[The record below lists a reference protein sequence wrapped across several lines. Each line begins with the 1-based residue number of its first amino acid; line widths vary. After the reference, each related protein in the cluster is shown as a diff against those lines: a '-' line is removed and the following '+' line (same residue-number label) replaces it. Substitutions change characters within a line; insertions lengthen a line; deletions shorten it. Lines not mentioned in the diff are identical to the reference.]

1 MKHFRS
7 NTGLMAVIVTGSQVN
22 NGNTTIW
29 ADQITSWL
37 DNSNNE
43 QTRTNQIML
52 FVNSDYQP
60 NVGQGLLVKVAYKT
74 MKQQGQNN
82 SQYTVSYYDLIDV
95 LGVIDPNSIQAAGA
109 PSLALFTLGG
119 NIGSIEQKN
128 ANGNTW
134 YNATVALTRSFKDEN
149 QNWQDETHWARIS
162 ISQKTFEMN
171 CKQGLDK
178 GDSVMLECELSTNT
192 YNDNHG
198 NSVQG
203 HEFRVNRVLGIVKKY
218 EFEMLKQANQSAPQ
232 AANNGQPNAPQNGFR
247 PTPAQNS
254 GHNNNGN
261 QNASSNQNPN
271 PQGFRPQQGPA
282 FRQRGFN
289 QQ

>member
-7 NTGLMAVIVTGSQVN
+7 NTGLMAVIVTGSQIN

-29 ADQITSWL
+29 ADQITSWI
-37 DNSNNE
+37 DNSQHE

-52 FVNSDYQP
+52 FVNSEYQP

-74 MKQQGQNN
+74 MKQQGNNN
-82 SQYTVSYYDLIDV
+82 SQFTVSYYDLIDV
-95 LGVIDPNSIQAAGA
+95 LGVIDPNSIQAAGV

-119 NIGSIEQKN
+119 NIGSIEHKS

-134 YNATVALTRSFKDEN
+134 YNATVALTRSFKDES

-178 GDSVMLECELSTNT
+178 GDSVMLECELTTNT
-192 YNDNHG
+192 YNDNNG

-232 AANNGQPNAPQNGFR
+232 APQQNAPQNNYR
-247 PTPAQNS
+247 QTPSQGS

-261 QNASSNQNPN
+261 PN
-271 PQGFRPQQGPA
+271 GPSHQRQSTPGFRPQQGPS